1 VTNGISPS
9 EVIVVL
15 PALNEARHIEACV
28 RSLMVPR
35 DWMAHTTIVVA
46 DGGSHDATREIVRT
60 LAQEFPNLRL
70 IDNPRRLQS
79 AGINSA
85 VETVAR
91 SVHRVMVRCD
101 VHASYPPGYVRDVAN
116 AVTSRGVASVTTS
129 MDAVGRS
136 AVQCAA
142 AWIVD
147 TPLGSGGAAHR
158 GRSESGYVDHGHHAG
173 FDLDWFRRIG
183 GYDATFSH
191 NEDAEYD
198 ARLVREGGRIW
209 LEAGIRLAYIM
220 RPTLGALWRQYWN
233 YGRGRARTTA
243 KHMTRPRLRQVVP
256 AGNVMLLGLSAL
268 VGLIW
273 LPALFWCVLYAM
285 LLVSA
290 SVVCAVRLRSGAGL
304 LAGPALA
311 SMHLS
316 WGLGYVRQ
324 LSVDLWSQQRRPA
337 GSLGVSAVGTGSGF
351 SQRRN
356 AHTLALVNWFP
367 GHHRVG
373 TVSHSEGV
381 PS

>member
-1 VTNGISPS
+1 
-9 EVIVVL
+9 
-15 PALNEARHIEACV
+15 
-28 RSLMVPR
+28 
-35 DWMAHTTIVVA
+35 
-46 DGGSHDATREIVRT
+46 
-60 LAQEFPNLRL
+60 
-70 IDNPRRLQS
+70 
-79 AGINSA
+79 
-85 VETVAR
+85 
-91 SVHRVMVRCD
+91 
-101 VHASYPPGYVRDVAN
+101 
-116 AVTSRGVASVTTS
+116 
-129 MDAVGRS
+129 
-136 AVQCAA
+136 
-142 AWIVD
+142 
-147 TPLGSGGAAHR
+147 
-158 GRSESGYVDHGHHAG
+158 
-173 FDLDWFRRIG
+173 
-183 GYDATFSH
+183 
-191 NEDAEYD
+191 
-198 ARLVREGGRIW
+198 
-209 LEAGIRLAYIM
+209 
-220 RPTLGALWRQYWN
+220 
-233 YGRGRARTTA
+233 
-243 KHMTRPRLRQVVP
+243 MTRPRLRQVVP